1 MNFSDKEEV
10 RKLVKQ
16 CIKEDRK
23 SQKLLYEHFYGKM
36 VAVCMRYA
44 TDYNEAQ
51 DILHEGFIK
60 VFAKLKSFK
69 NEGSFEGWIR
79 RIIVN
84 SAIDHIRTKKKLT
97 FDSEEKSIID
107 NIKDEDEVLI
117 EQEHL
122 VKIKAELIIELI
134 QELSPAYKTVFNL
147 YVLEG
152 YSHKQVASSLGISEG
167 TSKSNLAKAKKK
179 LRELFEENLYR
190 LND

>member
-10 RKLVKQ
+10 GKLVKQ
-16 CIKEDRK
+16 CIKKDRK
-23 SQKLLYEHFYGKM
+23 SQKFLYEHFYGKM
-36 VAVCMRYA
+36 IAVCMRYA

-60 VFAKLKSFK
+60 VFDKLKSFK

-84 SAIDHIRTKKKLT
+84 SAIDYVRIKKKLT

-107 NIKDEDEVLI
+107 NIKDEDEVLL
-117 EQEHL
+117 EEENL
-122 VKIKAELIIELI
+122 SKIKAELIIELI

-152 YSHKQVASSLGISEG
+152 YSHKQVAEALSISEG
-167 TSKSNLAKAKKK
+167 TSKSNLAKAKQK
-179 LRELFEENLYR
+179 LRELFEKNLYR

>member
-10 RKLVKQ
+10 RKLIKQ

-190 LND
+190 LNE

>member
-23 SQKLLYEHFYGKM
+23 SQKFLYEYFYGKM
-36 VAVCMRYA
+36 LSICMRYA

-69 NEGSFEGWIR
+69 NKGSFEGWIR

-84 SAIDHIRTKKKLT
+84 SAIDYVRAKKKLT

-117 EQEHL
+117 EAENL
-122 VKIKAELIIELI
+122 SKIKAELIIELI

-147 YVLEG
+147 YVLED
-152 YSHKQVASSLGISEG
+152 YSHKQVAEVLGISEG
-167 TSKSNLAKAKKK
+167 TSKSNLAKAKQK

-190 LND
+190 LNE

>member
-1 MNFSDKEEV
+1 
-10 RKLVKQ
+10 
-16 CIKEDRK
+16 
-23 SQKLLYEHFYGKM
+23 
-36 VAVCMRYA
+36 MRYA
-44 TDYNEAQ
+44 TDYSEAQ

-84 SAIDHIRTKKKLT
+84 SAIDYVRAKKKLT

-117 EQEHL
+117 EAENL
-122 VKIKAELIIELI
+122 SKIKAELIIELI
-134 QELSPAYKTVFNL
+134 QKLSPAYKTVFNL
-147 YVLEG
+147 YVMEG
-152 YSHKQVASSLGISEG
+152 YSHKQVAEELGISEG
-167 TSKSNLAKAKKK
+167 TSKSNLAKAKQK

>member
-36 VAVCMRYA
+36 VGVCMRYA
-44 TDYNEAQ
+44 TDYSEAQ

-84 SAIDHIRTKKKLT
+84 SAIDYVRAKKKLT

-117 EQEHL
+117 EAENL
-122 VKIKAELIIELI
+122 SKIKAELIIELI
-134 QELSPAYKTVFNL
+134 QKLSPAYKTVFNL
-147 YVLEG
+147 YVMEG
-152 YSHKQVASSLGISEG
+152 YSHKQVAEELGISEG
-167 TSKSNLAKAKKK
+167 TSKSNLAKAKQK